1 MWNLFIITQKMLGEA
16 PVFIGGL
23 PFL

>member
-1 MWNLFIITQKMLGEA
+1 MLGEA